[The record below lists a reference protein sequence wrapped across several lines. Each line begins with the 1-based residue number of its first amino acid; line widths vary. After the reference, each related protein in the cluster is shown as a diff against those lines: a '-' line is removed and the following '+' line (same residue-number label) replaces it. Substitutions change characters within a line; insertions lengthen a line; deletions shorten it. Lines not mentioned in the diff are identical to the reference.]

1 VSSRASQDWTASLRQ
16 ASSVEVTAHRP
27 WPLPRAPWIS
37 GQSWRD
43 LLFAHW
49 PVDPAELAPYVP
61 EGLELDLWEG
71 QAWLGVVPFE
81 VIAVRVRPFPPV
93 PGLSRFLEA
102 NVRTYVRHGDR
113 PGVLFLTL
121 EASSALAVNLAQALY
136 RLPYHQ
142 ADMDLGREG
151 QSIDFRSERERLRVT
166 AQYVGEGRVFPAR
179 EGSFDEFLV
188 ERYCL
193 YTRSAGVLFRADI
206 HHRPWRLQ
214 RAAAGSSVDVELQAL
229 GPFALGSGPHLRVAG
244 LQDVV
249 IWPLLPV
256 GRSGQA

>member
-1 VSSRASQDWTASLRQ
+1 
-16 ASSVEVTAHRP
+16 
-27 WPLPRAPWIS
+27 LPRGPWIS

-121 EASSALAVNLAQALY
+121 EASSALAVNLARALY

-142 ADMDLGREG
+142 ADMDLDREG
-151 QSIDFRSERERLRVT
+151 PSIDFRSEREHLRVI
-166 AQYVGEGRVFPAR
+166 ARYVGEGRVFPAR

-214 RAAAGSSVDVELQAL
+214 QAAPGSSVDVELQAL

-256 GRSGQA
+256 GRRGQA

>member
-1 VSSRASQDWTASLRQ
+1 M
-16 ASSVEVTAHRP
+16 
-27 WPLPRAPWIS
+27 
-37 GQSWRD
+37 
-43 LLFAHW
+43 
-49 PVDPAELAPYVP
+49 
-61 EGLELDLWEG
+61 GLELDLWEG

-93 PGLSRFLEA
+93 PGVSRFLEA
-102 NVRTYVRHGDR
+102 NVRTYVTHGDR

-121 EASSALAVNLAQALY
+121 EASSALAVGLAQALY

-142 ADMDLGREG
+142 ADMDLTGRRRG
-151 QSIDFRSERERLRVT
+151 STSAPSASAFGVAARY
-166 AQYVGEGRVFPAR
+166 AGEGRGFRAR

-214 RAAAGSSVDVELQAL
+214 RAAAGSSVDVELHAL
-229 GPFALGSGPHLRVAG
+229 GPFALRSGPHLRVAG

>member
-1 VSSRASQDWTASLRQ
+1 MSSRASQDWTASLRQ
-16 ASSVEVTAHRP
+16 ATSVQVTAHRP

-49 PVDPAELAPYVP
+49 PVDPARLAPFVP
-61 EGLELDLWEG
+61 DGLELDLWEG

-81 VIAVRVRPFPPV
+81 VIAVRARPFPPV

-102 NVRTYVRHGDR
+102 NLRTYVRHGDR

-121 EASSALAVNLAQALY
+121 EASSALAVSLARALY

-142 ADMDLGREG
+142 ASMAHVREG
-151 QSIDFRSERERLRVT
+151 PWIDYRSERERLRLK
-166 AQYVGEGRVFPAR
+166 ARYAAEGPACPAH
-179 EGSFDEFLV
+179 EGSFDHFLV
-188 ERYCL
+188 ERYRL

-214 RAAAGSSVDVELQAL
+214 RVAAGSSVDVDLRAL
-229 GPFALGSGPHLRVAG
+229 GGFTLGSGPHLRVAA

-256 GRSGQA
+256 GRRR